1 MSQKWSSSRFMSR
14 QPGPS
19 AGISSRVPTFQ
30 PPSYYAAA
38 AGLSPRPD
46 MAQAAERAQDGS
58 TTYQPFQGLPLSYPT
73 ADMDTDDVG
82 EAQPSRQR
90 KRSLSRSFSRAI
102 PKGHKDQD
110 PRTREDSRRQMAE
123 IPFLETQ
130 LLPSLRDTIDKMT
143 HPMRQAAP
151 DDDSMQSHE
160 QDHAMTGE
168 GNVRTLATSHANYEG
183 RSPVMYPG
191 YTSTVASTSR
201 SYPHS
206 TPVTPALGIA
216 PSHLLHMPSPNRQ
229 EKSSSSKATSK
240 IPSSSRGPT
249 KPSLRLDPSVTPQVS
264 SPLLSPR
271 SESIPAKSLRSVKS
285 VTSTCEAA
293 QSPRIP
299 QVSSCFSYRRGL
311 HICVL

>member
-14 QPGPS
+14 QPGPG

-46 MAQAAERAQDGS
+46 MAQAAEREQDGP
-58 TTYQPFQGLPLSYPT
+58 TTYQPAQGLSLSYPT
-73 ADMDTDDVG
+73 AEMDTDDVG

-102 PKGHKDQD
+102 PKGHKDQE
-110 PRTREDSRRQMAE
+110 RTREDNRRQMAE

-151 DDDSMQSHE
+151 DDDSMQRHE

-168 GNVRTLATSHANYEG
+168 GNVRTLVTSHANYAS
-183 RSPVMYPG
+183 RSPVMSPG

-206 TPVTPALGIA
+206 TPVTPALGISQ
-216 PSHLLHMPSPNRQ
+216 SHLLHMPSPNRQ
-229 EKSSSSKATSK
+229 DKISSSKATSK

-249 KPSLRLDPSVTPQVS
+249 KPSLRLDPSTTPQLS

-285 VTSTCEAA
+285 VTSTSEAA

-299 QVSSCFSYRRGL
+299 QVS
-311 HICVL
+311 